1 MKKVILFMAGILASM
16 MLNAQSRW
24 SVTPEAGLVVN
35 KENEGTSVTL
45 GFKAGAGVL
54 YQLKEGVGKKPSF
67 GLKSGV
73 YILMQK
79 GGYHPMSWGNIS
91 TGGGFSMDYEKTNVE
106 STRYYLQLPVMAHWG
121 FKLCDDV
128 RLKLAVGPYVAVGI
142 GGRTNAYVSSSKY
155 NIDEETGVGQYE
167 YRNDYYRFGTFKGK
181 TVNEEF
187 GFEASPRLDWGG
199 TASVGI
205 AVKRISFTIGY
216 DLAWGKYNKEQNKIA
231 AAVISP
237 EFTELERIK
246 EHYEMSVN
254 VIRLLYKLHISGVRK
269 AEEWLPISL
278 QMHSRKTSEYNFIKT
293 TVLDKLQEYDRR
305 YQSSLLDTLSA
316 ALRENSL
323 EDAAE
328 RQHIHINTLR
338 YRLGKIKE
346 ITQKNY
352 FKMTDR
358 YFLLLCIMIQRME
371 HEQL

>member
-128 RLKLAVGPYVAVGI
+128 RLKL
-142 GGRTNAYVSSSKY
+142 
-155 NIDEETGVGQYE
+155 E

-216 DLAWGKYNKEQNKIA
+216 DLAWGKYNKEQNDLRIRNHM
-231 AAVISP
+231 VS
-237 EFTELERIK
+237 FT
-246 EHYEMSVN
+246 
-254 VIRLLYKLHISGVRK
+254 SGY
-269 AEEWLPISL
+269 S
-278 QMHSRKTSEYNFIKT
+278 F
-293 TVLDKLQEYDRR
+293 
-305 YQSSLLDTLSA
+305 
-316 ALRENSL
+316 
-323 EDAAE
+323 
-328 RQHIHINTLR
+328 
-338 YRLGKIKE
+338 
-346 ITQKNY
+346 
-352 FKMTDR
+352 
-358 YFLLLCIMIQRME
+358 
-371 HEQL
+371 

>member
-155 NIDEETGVGQYE
+155 NIDEETGVGQYS
-167 YRNDYYRFGTFKGK
+167 NQK
-181 TVNEEF
+181 
-187 GFEASPRLDWGG
+187 
-199 TASVGI
+199 
-205 AVKRISFTIGY
+205 
-216 DLAWGKYNKEQNKIA
+216 
-231 AAVISP
+231 
-237 EFTELERIK
+237 
-246 EHYEMSVN
+246 
-254 VIRLLYKLHISGVRK
+254 LLPFWNQCGS
-269 AEEWLPISL
+269 
-278 QMHSRKTSEYNFIKT
+278 T
-293 TVLDKLQEYDRR
+293 TVENNMVFNFSCVYFSACR
-305 YQSSLLDTLSA
+305 YSGKRSCAFATETVVH
-316 ALRENSL
+316 RPPIKRVMNS
-323 EDAAE
+323 
-328 RQHIHINTLR
+328 I
-338 YRLGKIKE
+338 
-346 ITQKNY
+346 
-352 FKMTDR
+352 
-358 YFLLLCIMIQRME
+358 FLID
-371 HEQL
+371 

>member
-35 KENEGTSVTL
+35 KENEGTS
-45 GFKAGAGVL
+45 GFKADAGVL

-142 GGRTNAYVSSSKY
+142 GGRTHAYVSSSKY

-216 DLAWGKYNKEQNKIA
+216 DLAWGKYNKEQNDLRIRNHM
-231 AAVISP
+231 VS
-237 EFTELERIK
+237 FT
-246 EHYEMSVN
+246 
-254 VIRLLYKLHISGVRK
+254 SGY
-269 AEEWLPISL
+269 S
-278 QMHSRKTSEYNFIKT
+278 F
-293 TVLDKLQEYDRR
+293 
-305 YQSSLLDTLSA
+305 
-316 ALRENSL
+316 
-323 EDAAE
+323 
-328 RQHIHINTLR
+328 
-338 YRLGKIKE
+338 
-346 ITQKNY
+346 
-352 FKMTDR
+352 
-358 YFLLLCIMIQRME
+358 
-371 HEQL
+371 

>member
-1 MKKVILFMAGILASM
+1 MKKVILFMSGILASM

-216 DLAWGKYNKEQNKIA
+216 DLAWGKYNKEQNDLRIRNHM
-231 AAVISP
+231 VS
-237 EFTELERIK
+237 FT
-246 EHYEMSVN
+246 
-254 VIRLLYKLHISGVRK
+254 SGY
-269 AEEWLPISL
+269 S
-278 QMHSRKTSEYNFIKT
+278 F
-293 TVLDKLQEYDRR
+293 
-305 YQSSLLDTLSA
+305 
-316 ALRENSL
+316 
-323 EDAAE
+323 
-328 RQHIHINTLR
+328 
-338 YRLGKIKE
+338 
-346 ITQKNY
+346 
-352 FKMTDR
+352 
-358 YFLLLCIMIQRME
+358 
-371 HEQL
+371 

>member
-128 RLKLAVGPYVAVGI
+128 H
-142 GGRTNAYVSSSKY
+142 T
-155 NIDEETGVGQYE
+155 T
-167 YRNDYYRFGTFKGK
+167 
-181 TVNEEF
+181 
-187 GFEASPRLDWGG
+187 
-199 TASVGI
+199 
-205 AVKRISFTIGY
+205 
-216 DLAWGKYNKEQNKIA
+216 KE
-231 AAVISP
+231 S
-237 EFTELERIK
+237 E
-246 EHYEMSVN
+246 
-254 VIRLLYKLHISGVRK
+254 RLLRLPMYYGLK
-269 AEEWLPISL
+269 EEDLL
-278 QMHSRKTSEYNFIKT
+278 KVVNKVKQF
-293 TVLDKLQEYDRR
+293 
-305 YQSSLLDTLSA
+305 YQ
-316 ALRENSL
+316 
-323 EDAAE
+323 
-328 RQHIHINTLR
+328 
-338 YRLGKIKE
+338 K
-346 ITQKNY
+346 
-352 FKMTDR
+352 
-358 YFLLLCIMIQRME
+358 
-371 HEQL
+371 